1 MAFLKQGKPA
11 KKTKLFIVIGLVAV
25 ALLVAVVI
33 LRRQAANQ
41 VHDFNIPSG
50 QVPTIPPS
58 APSYI
63 VAIHSIGASGIS
75 GTATFKDIAG
85 TLAILVH
92 IDGLEEDAIAPIEL
106 HHGTCAS
113 PGSLAYVLVTPDALE
128 AETDL
133 TINLEQFNTQK
144 PMAVLIYESPQ
155 DRTVVACG
163 DLP

>member
-1 MAFLKQGKPA
+1 V
-11 KKTKLFIVIGLVAV
+11 KKTNLFILIGLVAV
-25 ALLVAVVI
+25 VVLVAVVI
-33 LRRQAANQ
+33 IRRQPANQ
-41 VHDFNIPSG
+41 AHDFNIPSG

-63 VAIHSIGASGIS
+63 VAIHSIDASEIS

-133 TINLEQFNTQK
+133 TINLKQFNTQK
-144 PMAVLIYESPQ
+144 PMAVIVYESEQ
-155 DRTVVACG
+155 DRTIVACG